1 MATVQAVDPAP
12 HRERGPRRL
21 GRIVLVAV
29 VAIALAGGWFLWR
42 LLDVESLFGTAEIV
56 ALPDGGA
63 AVAWADYSSS
73 PPKARLVVVD
83 ADGRQ
88 VSAEELENDRNVVGM
103 AVGASGI
110 IAVAENATL
119 APGSI
124 TLLETGAAGRRDL
137 VRPASVPYGIGMLVT
152 GNELLWTSRR
162 DSGGALEATD
172 LTTGRTRMLAT
183 SGNSGRDLTALS
195 DRRTVALLD
204 DGTVVLVDVASGESR
219 GRVGDGRAVA
229 MAATGD
235 GIAFVTKDGEPKVL
249 EQCPGDSGPGTD
261 GELRVGRLWLWRGGK
276 VVDLGVD
283 LAGQQATGVTS
294 IPGSDQLL
302 VSAVKADGKGCPGAP
317 SLHRVDVASKRHDQV
332 VSEYDYS
339 VEASPSGKE
348 IAYLHNGSLF
358 IASLSGGP
366 AERLTPSGTEALS
379 GFAWTRDGSLWFVS
393 DMAKD
398 RKSRGEPRLWLKRPG
413 VGVAEPKGAL

>member
-1 MATVQAVDPAP
+1 MILI
-12 HRERGPRRL
+12 G
-21 GRIVLVAV
+21 V
-29 VAIALAGGWFLWR
+29 VAIALAGGWFLWH

-63 AVAWADYSSS
+63 AVAWADYSASA
-73 PPKARLVVVD
+73 PQARLVIVD

-88 VSAEELENDRNVVGM
+88 VSVEELKKDSNVVGM
-103 AVGASGI
+103 AVGSSGT

-124 TLLETGAAGRRDL
+124 TLIETRSAGRRDL
-137 VRPASVPYGIGMLVT
+137 VRPASVPYGIGMLVM

-162 DSGGALEATD
+162 DQGGALEATD
-172 LTTGRTRMLAT
+172 LATGRTRKLAT
-183 SGNSGRDLTALS
+183 TGNSTRDLTALS
-195 DRRTVALLD
+195 DGLTVALVD

-219 GRVGDGRAVA
+219 GRAGDGGVVA
-229 MAATGD
+229 MAATRD
-235 GIAFVTKDGEPKVL
+235 GVAFVTKDGEPKVL
-249 EQCPGDSGPGTD
+249 QQCPGDSGPGSD
-261 GELRVGRLWLWRGGK
+261 SELRVGRLWLWRGGK
-276 VVDLGVD
+276 VTDLGVD

-294 IPGSDQLL
+294 IPLSDQLL
-302 VSAVKADGKGCPGAP
+302 VSAVKADGKGCPGDP
-317 SLHRVDVASKRHDQV
+317 SLHRVDVATKRHDQV
-332 VSEYDYS
+332 VNEYDYA
-339 VEASPSGKE
+339 VEASPSGDQ
-348 IAYLHNGSLF
+348 IAYLHDGSLF

-366 AERLTPSGTEALS
+366 ANRLTPSGTDALG